1 MSLRVLVFVFVAAV
15 LAAAVPAAA
24 QISIPPGWQAER
36 AVVLLR
42 DGVHAPVQTNEELD
56 KHVATPWP
64 VWPVQPGLLTP
75 HRAELL
81 RPMGAYHRALHGG
94 RGLTQTADCPP
105 PG

>member
-1 MSLRVLVFVFVAAV
+1 MSLRVLVFSFVAAL

-64 VWPVQPGLLTP
+64 VWPVHPGLLTP
-75 HRAELL
+75 HGPELL
-81 RPMGAYHRALHGG
+81 PLIGAYHRALQGG
-94 RGLTQTADCPP
+94 LGLAQTDDCPP
-105 PG
+105 PR